1 MDPLTEVI
9 SLLQP
14 RTVFSKGISA
24 NTYHW
29 ICVLL
34 GISTGFWVIF
44 VTIAAEQF
52 GTNLRS
58 TVTTTVP
65 NFIRGSV
72 VLVTISFE
80 SLKTPFGI
88 INSALIV
95 GFVTLAIAFFAVY
108 NLEETYGKDLDYIEE

>member
-1 MDPLTEVI
+1 M
-9 SLLQP
+9 
-14 RTVFSKGISA
+14 
-24 NTYHW
+24 
-29 ICVLL
+29 LL

-72 VLVTISFE
+72 VLLTLSFQG
-80 SLKTPFGI
+80 LKTPFGI

-95 GFVTLAIAFFAVY
+95 GFVTMAIAFFAVY